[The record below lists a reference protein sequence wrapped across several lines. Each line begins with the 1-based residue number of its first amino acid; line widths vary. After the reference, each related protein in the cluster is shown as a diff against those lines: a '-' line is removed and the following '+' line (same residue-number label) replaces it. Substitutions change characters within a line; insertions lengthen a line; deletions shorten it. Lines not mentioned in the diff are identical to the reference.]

1 MQPRCGDGARPRQA
15 DTYAT
20 ACRDTDMHA
29 HLVAGVP
36 GHEGLLQQVRPGPAL
51 GTLLEGAARLVAV
64 RGHVLA
70 RLDHEAEEEER
81 VRIAAAGRLVEVVVC
96 RRVVAAI
103 GRTGAYIYA
112 YIHTYIHTYIYTYIY
127 IYISIYTIIH
137 TLIYLHLYH
146 TYIHIII

>member
-1 MQPRCGDGARPRQA
+1 
-15 DTYAT
+15 
-20 ACRDTDMHA
+20 MHA

-112 YIHTYIHTYIYTYIY
+112 YIHTYIHTYIHIYIY
-127 IYISIYTIIH
+127 IYIYLYIYIYIYIYTYIIH
-137 TLIYLHLYH
+137 TYQ
-146 TYIHIII
+146 